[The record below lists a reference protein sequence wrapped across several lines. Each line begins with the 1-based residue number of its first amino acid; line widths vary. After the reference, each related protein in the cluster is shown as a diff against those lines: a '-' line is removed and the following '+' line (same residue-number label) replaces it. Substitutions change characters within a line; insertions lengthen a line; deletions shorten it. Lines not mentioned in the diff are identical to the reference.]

1 MSNPDEI
8 RNEIAR
14 TRAELSE
21 NVNALGDSA
30 SPSNIA
36 RGQVDK
42 VKEGAESFKERIFGA
57 PDNSRDGGMMG
68 DARSA
73 VDNVAGSASGAVSDA
88 REAVSDA
95 PQEVKSRTRG
105 NPVAAGLIA
114 LGVGA
119 LIGGL
124 IPASRK
130 EAEAAQQLKEAAQP
144 LVEQAKQVANEAKDS
159 LQPLVQ
165 DAVASVKDAAQD
177 AGQNVKRDA
186 QQATDEVKDKAT
198 SSADN
203 VKVEARDAADES
215 KQDAQRTV
223 AEQK

>member
-8 RNEIAR
+8 RDEIAR

-42 VKEGAESFKERIFGA
+42 VKESAEGFKERIFGA
-57 PDNSRDGGMMG
+57 PDNSYDDSLIGN
-68 DARSA
+68 ARSA
-73 VDNVAGSASGAVSDA
+73 VGNVGGSASGV
-88 REAVSDA
+88 VSDA
-95 PQEVKSRTRG
+95 PEQVKSRTRG
-105 NPVAAGLIA
+105 NPIAAGLIA

-130 EAEAAQQLKEAAQP
+130 EAEAAQHLREAAEP
-144 LVEQAKQVANEAKDS
+144 LVEQAKQVANEAKDN

-165 DAVASVKDAAQD
+165 DAVSSVKDAAQD
-177 AGQNVKRDA
+177 AGESVKRDA
-186 QQATDEVKDKAT
+186 QEATGQVRDKAA
-198 SSADN
+198 SSADH
-203 VKVEARDAADES
+203 VKNDA
-215 KQDAQRTV
+215 QDAVGKSRQDARRT
-223 AEQK
+223 AQEQQ